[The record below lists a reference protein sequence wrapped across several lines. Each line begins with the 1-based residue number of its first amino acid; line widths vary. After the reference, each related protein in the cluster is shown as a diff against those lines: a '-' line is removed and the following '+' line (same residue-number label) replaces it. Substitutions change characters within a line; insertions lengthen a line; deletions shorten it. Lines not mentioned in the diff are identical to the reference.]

1 MNGRSTFSFFQLRST
16 SPLTSCSL
24 CCSPGGGTRFRSRR
38 IDLPSIVSSGDG
50 AAPRGPAQGR
60 HSGLCTGRTAKASGD
75 GACSTGCARSRNC
88 RIATAARL
96 SVAALYSVHEAAW
109 TQHLDTRGCSLNN
122 RVVTWIH
129 RVAGPHTQGCT
140 RGGVGAAPAAVAAR
154 AGCGHLERGAQQR
167 CHPTMEPR
175 GDADA
180 ALAPVEEQQRAYRI
194 RAMRTHRA
202 HTMRTPCTHRAHTV
216 HTPCAQH
223 ACAPVEEQQ
232 PLWTS
237 PPQLGGLAQR
247 VALAAHVARLTR
259 EVQRQHGEQRVCG
272 GMQPRLELLTQPRLG
287 KRVGAASWQ
296 VDPAGAR
303 LIDVRWQREGHL
315 VRVRVRVRVR
325 LGVVW

>member
-1 MNGRSTFSFFQLRST
+1 MPMPPSHLSRS
-16 SPLTSCSL
+16 
-24 CCSPGGGTRFRSRR
+24 
-38 IDLPSIVSSGDG
+38 SSEHTVY
-50 AAPRGPAQGR
+50 AP
-60 HSGLCTGRTAKASGD
+60 
-75 GACSTGCARSRNC
+75 CA
-88 RIATAARL
+88 
-96 SVAALYSVHEAAW
+96 
-109 TQHLDTRGCSLNN
+109 
-122 RVVTWIH
+122 
-129 RVAGPHTQGCT
+129 
-140 RGGVGAAPAAVAAR
+140 
-154 AGCGHLERGAQQR
+154 
-167 CHPTMEPR
+167 
-175 GDADA
+175 
-180 ALAPVEEQQRAYRI
+180 
-194 RAMRTHRA
+194 
-202 HTMRTPCTHRAHTV
+202 HRAHTV

>member
-96 SVAALYSVHEAAW
+96 SVAALCSVHEAAW

-194 RAMRTHRA
+194 RAMRT
-202 HTMRTPCTHRAHTV
+202 PCTHRAHTV
-216 HTPCAQH
+216 RTACMCTCRRAAAAVDLPASAGRPCAARCTRSPRRPAHTRGAAAARRAARVRRH
-223 ACAPVEEQQ
+223 AAP
-232 PLWTS
+232 P
-237 PPQLGGLAQR
+237 R
-247 VALAAHVARLTR
+247 AAHPAPPRQACRRSQRAGRPSWRVSRRRAVAAR
-259 EVQRQHGEQRVCG
+259 
-272 GMQPRLELLTQPRLG
+272 
-287 KRVGAASWQ
+287 GA
-296 VDPAGAR
+296 PG
-303 LIDVRWQREGHL
+303 
-315 VRVRVRVRVR
+315 
-325 LGVVW
+325 

>member
-1 MNGRSTFSFFQLRST
+1 MLLTRRRHKVPQPPDRSAEHRIVGRWRGAAGARARAALGPLHRPHGESLRRR
-16 SPLTSCSL
+16 SL
-24 CCSPGGGTRFRSRR
+24 LDRVRAQQELQDRHGGALVGGGV
-38 IDLPSIVSSGDG
+38 ILG
-50 AAPRGPAQGR
+50 ARGGVDTAPG
-60 HSGLCTGRTAKASGD
+60 HT
-75 GACSTGCARSRNC
+75 
-88 RIATAARL
+88 
-96 SVAALYSVHEAAW
+96 
-109 TQHLDTRGCSLNN
+109 
-122 RVVTWIH
+122 
-129 RVAGPHTQGCT
+129 RVA

-154 AGCGHLERGAQQR
+154 ACCGHLERRAQQR
-167 CHPTMEPR
+167 RHPTMEPR

-202 HTMRTPCTHRAHTV
+202 HTMHTPCVHRAHTVHTLCTHRAHTV

-232 PLWTS
+232 PLRAS

-287 KRVGAASWQ
+287 KRVGAASGQ
-296 VDPAGAR
+296 VDPAGAC
-303 LIDVRWQREGHL
+303 LVGVRWQREGHL